1 MSSPAIQVEDLSKQY
16 RIGELQR
23 YKALRDTLTDT
34 VTAPLRGLKS
44 LLNNGHLNS
53 RSQRST
59 IWALKDVS
67 FSVEPGEV
75 VGVVGRNG
83 AGKTTLLR
91 LLSRITEPTN
101 GQATIRGRL
110 GSLLEVGTG
119 FHPELSG
126 RENIYLNGA
135 ILGMRK
141 AEIERKFDEI
151 VAFSEVEK
159 FLDTPIKHYSS
170 GMYIRL
176 AFSVAAH
183 LETEILL
190 IDEVLAVGDAAFQK
204 KCLGKMEDVSKQGRT
219 ILFVSHNLAAVQSLC
234 KKSIL
239 VQGGRLVQ
247 YGETS
252 QVLDQYLNDQMN
264 AEVVP
269 LNERVDRM
277 GDGTVRAT
285 AIHIDSTEPDRIIRS
300 GSRLR
305 VRIHYRS
312 DTPVMY
318 PRFLVGIYDL
328 TNRGVF
334 LLNSDAVGK
343 LPDTLPPSG
352 VVECVTEPIN
362 LTAGRCFA
370 NLALFKST
378 TQTDY
383 IQHAAYFDVEA
394 EDLYGSG
401 KIPPRDWV
409 LCILG
414 HQWSLNGDLSEQ

>member
-1 MSSPAIQVEDLSKQY
+1 MSAPAIQVEDLSKQY

-44 LLNNGHLNS
+44 LLSNGHLNP

-75 VGVVGRNG
+75 VGIVGRNG

-151 VAFSEVEK
+151 VAFSEVER

-269 LNERVDRM
+269 LSERLDRK

-305 VRIHYRS
+305 VRIHYQS

-328 TNRGVF
+328 TNRGVL

-343 LPDTLPPSG
+343 LPDTLPPNG

-414 HQWSLNGDLSEQ
+414 HQWSLNGDSSEQ

>member
-1 MSSPAIQVEDLSKQY
+1 MGTAAIEVESLGKEY

-23 YKALRDTLTDT
+23 YKALRDTLTET
-34 VTAPLRGLKS
+34 ATAPFRALGS
-44 LLNNGHLNS
+44 LFNRHRNGG
-53 RSQRST
+53 RRQTST

-67 FSVEPGEV
+67 FSVNPGDV
-75 VGVVGRNG
+75 VGIIGRNG

-91 LLSRITEPTN
+91 LLSRITEPTT

-141 AEIERKFDEI
+141 SEIDRKFDEI

-176 AFSVAAH
+176 AFAVAAH

-190 IDEVLAVGDAAFQK
+190 IDEVLAVGDASFQK
-204 KCLGKMEDVSKQGRT
+204 KCLGKMQDVSKQGRT
-219 ILFVSHNLAAVQSLC
+219 ILFVSHNLAAVESLC
-234 KKSIL
+234 PKSLL
-239 VQGGRLVQ
+239 VHGGRLLD
-247 YGETS
+247 YGETPRIIN
-252 QVLDQYLNDQMN
+252 QYLQEQTK

-269 LNERVDRM
+269 LDQRLDRA

-285 AIHIDSTEPDRIIRS
+285 SIRIESTDADRIIRS
-300 GSRLR
+300 GSRLS

-312 DTPVMY
+312 DIPLVH
-318 PRFLVGIYDL
+318 PKFLVGIYDL

-334 LLNSDAVGK
+334 LLNSDAVGG
-343 LPDTLPPSG
+343 LPDLLPAEGFVS
-352 VVECVTEPIN
+352 CLTDPIN

-370 NLALFKST
+370 NLAVFKGS

-383 IQHAAYFDVEA
+383 IQQAAYFDVEA

-409 LCILG
+409 LCILK
-414 HQWSLNGDLSEQ
+414 HTWSPTEEHPAQ

>member
-1 MSSPAIQVEDLSKQY
+1 MSAPAIQVQSLSKQY
-16 RIGELQR
+16 RIGEFQR
-23 YKALRDTLTDT
+23 YKALRDTLTNAFK
-34 VTAPLRGLKS
+34 APFRAIGS
-44 LLNNGHLNS
+44 VVSNRNPVDVNAAT
-53 RSQRST
+53 T

-67 FSVEPGEV
+67 FSVNRGDV
-75 VGVVGRNG
+75 LGIVGGNG
-83 AGKTTLLR
+83 AGKSTLLR
-91 LLSRITEPTN
+91 LLSRITEPTS
-101 GQATIRGRL
+101 GRATIRGRL

-141 AEIERKFDEI
+141 SEIDRKFDQI

-159 FLDTPIKHYSS
+159 FLDTPIKYYSS

-234 KKSIL
+234 PKTIL
-239 VQGGRLVQ
+239 IQNGKLLAYEETPRVIDQ
-247 YGETS
+247 YFQA
-252 QVLDQYLNDQMN
+252 QVKAEAVPLDQRL
-264 AEVVP
+264 
-269 LNERVDRM
+269 DRT

-285 AIHIDSTEPDRIIRS
+285 AIVIESMDADRVVRS

-305 VRIHYRS
+305 VRIQYRS
-312 DTPVMY
+312 QEPIRY
-318 PRFLVGIYDL
+318 AKFLVGIYDL
-328 TNRGVF
+328 MHGGVF
-334 LLNSDAVGK
+334 MLNSDAVGA
-343 LPDTLPPSG
+343 LPDTLPAEG
-352 VVECVTEPIN
+352 FVECITDPIN

-370 NLALFKST
+370 NVAISRSST
-378 TQTDY
+378 TSDY
-383 IQHAAYFDVEA
+383 VQQAAYFDVEP

-401 KIPPRDWV
+401 KIPPRDWA
-409 LCILG
+409 LCILKHTWTTTG
-414 HQWSLNGDLSEQ
+414 EFS